1 MDLGYSIVSF
11 LAWLVTGLLKF
22 LINSIQSKRLA
33 FDLIGYGGLP
43 SNHSAIV
50 SSIVSLIGFR
60 EGFNHPAFGLAITLA
75 FIVIMDAGNL
85 RNQIGKHAIKINQ
98 VSKMNKNYLP
108 LRERIGHSWIEILTG
123 IVVGTSIGW
132 SVSLF

>member
-22 LINSIQSKRLA
+22 LINSLQSKKLA

-60 EGFNHPAFGLAITLA
+60 EGFNHPTFGLAITLA
-75 FIVIMDAGNL
+75 FIVIMDAGSL
-85 RNQIGKHAIKINQ
+85 RSQVGKHAIKINQ
-98 VSKMNKNYLP
+98 ISKRKKNYLP
-108 LRERIGHSWIEILTG
+108 LRERIGHSRIEILTG
-123 IVVGTSIGW
+123 VVVGVMVGW